1 MLSYISNHCYTI
13 NNSSDFRQYAS
24 SCGLFDNFVQL
35 FCFFTK
41 IKYISQWSVMCDLAS
56 VKIQLRHLLAN
67 VNVNVKALTAT
78 TTRLLT
84 AAVETIVAT

>member
-1 MLSYISNHCYTI
+1 
-13 NNSSDFRQYAS
+13 
-24 SCGLFDNFVQL
+24 
-35 FCFFTK
+35 
-41 IKYISQWSVMCDLAS
+41 MCDLAS

-78 TTRLLT
+78 RLLT

>member
-1 MLSYISNHCYTI
+1 
-13 NNSSDFRQYAS
+13 
-24 SCGLFDNFVQL
+24 
-35 FCFFTK
+35 
-41 IKYISQWSVMCDLAS
+41 MCDLAS